1 MPIVRNQYLGFF
13 ARMVWAMENP
23 RPPLD
28 RVRRVLL
35 GTLIG
40 TVGTPSGT
48 NMGRFYSNMEPTSP
62 TFHIIHLLETNF

>member
-1 MPIVRNQYLGFF
+1 VVF
-13 ARMVWAMENP
+13 ARMIGVIESP

-28 RVRRVLL
+28 RARRVLL

-48 NMGRFYSNMEPTSP
+48 NMGRFYSNMELTSP
-62 TFHIIHLLETNF
+62 TLSFRYSWQRKFEYTLHK